1 MNVQNLS
8 DKVESTKAPWVFTLE
23 QTFNPKIISDKDILT
38 QCIYQTISQHL
49 SRQLFETQSILRE
62 GLQGG
67 LSLQWCDMELEHF
80 DLEGRFDRA
89 VCKLTLSNRGP
100 SRFLLETH
108 FFLENALVTLAKQE
122 GILSFDE
129 LN

>member
-1 MNVQNLS
+1 MNVQHLYGE
-8 DKVESTKAPWVFTLE
+8 VETTKAPWVFTLE
-23 QTFNPKIISDKDILT
+23 QTFNPRVISDKDILT
-38 QCIYQTISQHL
+38 QGIYQTISKRL
-49 SRQLFETQSILRE
+49 SKQLFETQTILRE

-67 LSLQWCDMELEHF
+67 LSLQWCDMRLEHF
-80 DLEGRFDRA
+80 NLEGRFDRA

-108 FFLENALVTLAKQE
+108 FLLEDVLVTLARQE